1 MYNISLLKFNTNNNR
16 EEIKMSDKVYQII
29 TDSILKKLDEGTIP
43 WEKTWNFNQG
53 LPKNGVS
60 NKTYSGFNIFQL
72 LCQGYS
78 SPYWFTKKQA
88 KEKGGTI
95 DYEKEKSTLIIF
107 WTFLEKKNE
116 KTGEVEKKFPMLRYY
131 HVYNQEQ
138 ISGIKIKFEPEAKK
152 YNNDPIVNCEQIITE
167 WHNMPEIKW
176 GGNPA
181 YSPSLDIIRMKKID
195 QFHTAQNYYNT
206 LFHEMAHSTMHLTRL
221 NRQALGLSYAK
232 EELVAEMTACFL
244 CGMAG
249 IEKEILDNSAAY
261 IQNWKETIKGDSRLV
276 IQAASMAQKA
286 CNYILGINTFTEI
299 SEENAA

>member
-1 MYNISLLKFNTNNNR
+1 
-16 EEIKMSDKVYQII
+16 MSDKVYQII

-43 WEKTWNFNQG
+43 WEKTWNFTNG
-53 LPKNGVS
+53 MPKNGVS
-60 NKTYSGFNIFQL
+60 NKTYSGFNVFQL
-72 LCQGYS
+72 LCQGYG

-95 DYEKEKSTLIIF
+95 DYQKEKSTLIIF

-138 ISGIKIKFEPEAKK
+138 ISGIKIKFEQEEKK

-232 EELVAEMTACFL
+232 EELVAEMAACFL

-249 IEKEILDNSAAY
+249 IEKEIMDNSAAY
-261 IQNWKETIKGDSRLV
+261 IAGWKARISEEPKLV
-276 IQAASMAQKA
+276 VQAASMAQKA
-286 CNYILGINTFTEI
+286 VNYILGINTFAEI